1 MSSPCRPLCR
11 GFTLVELLV
20 VIAVIGVL
28 AGLVLSVLPKVRQ
41 SAHRATCASHL
52 RQLGVL
58 VMNYAAENKDQLP
71 RSREGG
77 SFSFVS
83 NLLPDMK
90 FGNKK
95 DHPMGKLLYCPADKS
110 GGVATYSI
118 TAGYPADNT
127 GVYLRDNTNTVE
139 YVVGRLPIHAFP
151 RPSRTFL
158 LVEAPSAAR
167 DYITKGNDSIMTPKG
182 QFDIGGIGI
191 HGGKG
196 ANYLYL
202 DGHVAFMNTP
212 LALGQSWP
220 STKLE
225 TYEKW
230 DMGYK
235 AQ

>member
-1 MSSPCRPLCR
+1 MPFPVR
-11 GFTLVELLV
+11 
-20 VIAVIGVL
+20 
-28 AGLVLSVLPKVRQ
+28 AGPSCW
-41 SAHRATCASHL
+41 S
-52 RQLGVL
+52 
-58 VMNYAAENKDQLP
+58 
-71 RSREGG
+71 
-77 SFSFVS
+77 
-83 NLLPDMK
+83 
-90 FGNKK
+90 
-95 DHPMGKLLYCPADKS
+95 KLQARK
-110 GGVATYSI
+110 
-118 TAGYPADNT
+118 
-127 GVYLRDNTNTVE
+127 
-139 YVVGRLPIHAFP
+139 RLHHQ
-151 RPSRTFL
+151 
-158 LVEAPSAAR
+158 
-167 DYITKGNDSIMTPKG
+167 GNDSIMTPKG